1 MKNFFRNNTKFI
13 LASLFL
19 FTIGAV
25 GSFLIFRDLGS
36 PETISEIEETKEI
49 EIKDFGKVDKEK
61 IIVYYED
68 NPDVPQVI
76 ELDEDDFQDEDSYRQ
91 KLSEISSKEGVRAAQ
106 PNYIYETQAWQRSG
120 TQDYPGTDFDLTP
133 TAATGNHWYYELGGV
148 RDMWYLQ
155 DCFNSGEECGGSSDV
170 TVAVIDTGLAF
181 ETREDFYGNDFEE
194 NNDMFGAS
202 DINLYVNSDETANN
216 NVDDD
221 GNGVIDDRN
230 GFDAAQY
237 VYCRFYAGT
246 CPTAAEQ
253 AEEGHPNDDGGHG
266 TYTTGLISSLVDNST
281 TGSSVSPGFNL
292 TIMPIKASFYKQ
304 NSFGTL
310 ELLEAIDYAVD
321 NGADIINMSLAGPSF
336 DSALNT
342 KLEWAED
349 QGVISIAATGNQ
361 NTNVYYPAAFDS
373 VIGVGS
379 VNADGTR
386 SFYSNYGAGLDFT
399 AYTGNGGGEGD
410 SPFQRSYSCFFTT
423 PNCYSTSNYSAF
435 STSYRVGTSFAS
447 PQVAALA
454 GLMKSIKPDIT
465 KQGVFN
471 YIRDNTIDLNTVGWD
486 TTTGWGAIDFGATYA
501 ELQNQ
506 TEPTISIVQ
515 PDGVGDN
522 ADLDFLVTWTD
533 SDPEDDALI
542 DLFWDTDNSGFDGRA
557 IDSCQNISEDSA
569 TDECTAVL
577 TTLPDGDYYIYGCIV
592 DDPELHAPVCD
603 YSDGTVSVDNTLVM
617 ESGKSVV
624 TTDLRTVTFQETYEY
639 APAVFATITSEIG
652 GDAVIVNV
660 TQVTTAGFSLQM
672 IENTASSWDGSH
684 MPEEVSWMAVQ
695 SSNDEMQIGFENVD
709 SNWRSISFVESFS
722 TIPKIMTL
730 TQTENG
736 ADISQVD
743 IRNTTTNGFEMRVEE
758 LPGFNGI
765 HLLESLAWIAYE
777 DISGTQN
784 NKISIN
790 HNWQSVTFPTPYSE
804 PPIVL
809 TDVNTE
815 VGTDPVQV
823 DIRNLSSTGFEAR
836 LEEDI
841 KVLDGTHANEEIS
854 WISMEYSYIVSQS
867 GITSV
872 NNSSINIPFAE
883 PFATT
888 PKVLVD
894 VISENGGDTIDVDI
908 LWVTNTFI
916 QVRLEEDL
924 LAGWDGSHTFENIS
938 WYAFMETPSGVDSG
952 YVNINSDWTYIEFN
966 EDFTSTVDETPKVFA
981 DINTENGTDTAQV
994 DIRDITDE
1002 GFDIRVEEDVKVG
1015 WNGIHLA
1022 EGVTWLA
1029 FETEPTGEAGEAS
1042 IGTENVNIDFSPS
1055 FSTVP
1060 KVFFEIQTEQGSDSV
1075 QVDISSLT
1083 TGDFFVRLEEE
1094 PKKYD
1099 GVHAIETIAWWAFE

>member
-1 MKNFFRNNTKFI
+1 
-13 LASLFL
+13 
-19 FTIGAV
+19 
-25 GSFLIFRDLGS
+25 
-36 PETISEIEETKEI
+36 
-49 EIKDFGKVDKEK
+49 
-61 IIVYYED
+61 
-68 NPDVPQVI
+68 
-76 ELDEDDFQDEDSYRQ
+76 
-91 KLSEISSKEGVRAAQ
+91 
-106 PNYIYETQAWQRSG
+106 
-120 TQDYPGTDFDLTP
+120 
-133 TAATGNHWYYELGGV
+133 
-148 RDMWYLQ
+148 
-155 DCFNSGEECGGSSDV
+155 
-170 TVAVIDTGLAF
+170 
-181 ETREDFYGNDFEE
+181 
-194 NNDMFGAS
+194 
-202 DINLYVNSDETANN
+202 
-216 NVDDD
+216 
-221 GNGVIDDRN
+221 
-230 GFDAAQY
+230 
-237 VYCRFYAGT
+237 
-246 CPTAAEQ
+246 
-253 AEEGHPNDDGGHG
+253 
-266 TYTTGLISSLVDNST
+266 
-281 TGSSVSPGFNL
+281 
-292 TIMPIKASFYKQ
+292 
-304 NSFGTL
+304 
-310 ELLEAIDYAVD
+310 
-321 NGADIINMSLAGPSF
+321 
-336 DSALNT
+336 
-342 KLEWAED
+342 
-349 QGVISIAATGNQ
+349 
-361 NTNVYYPAAFDS
+361 
-373 VIGVGS
+373 
-379 VNADGTR
+379 
-386 SFYSNYGAGLDFT
+386 
-399 AYTGNGGGEGD
+399 
-410 SPFQRSYSCFFTT
+410 
-423 PNCYSTSNYSAF
+423 
-435 STSYRVGTSFAS
+435 
-447 PQVAALA
+447 
-454 GLMKSIKPDIT
+454 
-465 KQGVFN
+465 
-471 YIRDNTIDLNTVGWD
+471 
-486 TTTGWGAIDFGATYA
+486 
-501 ELQNQ
+501 
-506 TEPTISIVQ
+506 
-515 PDGVGDN
+515 
-522 ADLDFLVTWTD
+522 
-533 SDPEDDALI
+533 
-542 DLFWDTDNSGFDGRA
+542 
-557 IDSCQNISEDSA
+557 
-569 TDECTAVL
+569 
-577 TTLPDGDYYIYGCIV
+577 
-592 DDPELHAPVCD
+592 
-603 YSDGTVSVDNTLVM
+603 
-617 ESGKSVV
+617 
-624 TTDLRTVTFQETYEY
+624 
-639 APAVFATITSEIG
+639 
-652 GDAVIVNV
+652 
-660 TQVTTAGFSLQM
+660 
-672 IENTASSWDGSH
+672 
-684 MPEEVSWMAVQ
+684 
-695 SSNDEMQIGFENVD
+695 
-709 SNWRSISFVESFS
+709 
-722 TIPKIMTL
+722 MTL